1 MKKTILVT
9 DVVKELSVEKKFLY
23 NYNLVLKKITK
34 LDLKKLSNIQGII
47 TGHEISFDKVLISK
61 LPNCKAIVRY
71 GVGYNNIDLN
81 FAKKKGIRVFNVPDY
96 GSNEVADVA
105 LGMTMSFLKNL
116 NFYYFNILSKKKNFW
131 NYKNGLIHRRLT
143 QINAGVIGLGRIGSS
158 FARRAKLL
166 GLNVY
171 FYDPYVKELN
181 EKIKKI
187 KSLKKIFDICDVI
200 TLHVPS
206 TKRTKFF
213 ITDSLIKHAKKNLII
228 INTARGDLIK
238 ENTIIKNI
246 KNGKIM
252 YYGSD
257 VFENE
262 PINFNSKIYRLIK
275 NKKFSSRII
284 FTPHSAFYTRES
296 FYDLR
301 SKAAKTMF
309 LFLKRGVLKNCVN
322 L

>member
-1 MKKTILVT
+1 MKKIILIT
-9 DVVKELSVEKKFLY
+9 DVVKELSVEKKFLS
-23 NYNLVLKKITK
+23 NYNLILKKINN
-34 LDLKKLSNIQGII
+34 LDLKSLSNIQGII
-47 TGHEISFDKVLISK
+47 TGHEIFFDKVLISK
-61 LPNCKAIVRY
+61 FPNCKAIVRY

-81 FAKKKGIRVFNVPDY
+81 FAKKKNIKVFNVPDY

-105 LGMTMSFLKNL
+105 LAMTMSFLKNL
-116 NFYYFNILSKKKNFW
+116 NFYYFNILSRGKNFW

-171 FYDPYVKELN
+171 FYDPYVKEFN
-181 EKIKKI
+181 KKIKKI
-187 KSLKKIFDICDVI
+187 ISLKKIFNICDII

-206 TKRTKFF
+206 TQRTKFF
-213 ITDSLIKHAKKNLII
+213 ITDNIIKNAKKKLII

-246 KNGKIM
+246 KSGKIM

-257 VFENE
+257 VLENE
-262 PINFNSKIYRLIK
+262 PINFNSKIYSLLK
-275 NKKFSSRII
+275 NKKFNSRII

-301 SKAAKTMF
+301 SKAAKTMS
-309 LFLKRGVLKNCVN
+309 LFLNKGVLKNCVN

>member
-9 DVVKELSVEKKFLY
+9 DVVNELSVEKKFLY
-23 NYNLVLKKITK
+23 NYNLVLKKIIK
-34 LDLKKLSNIQGII
+34 LDLKTLSNIQGII
-47 TGHEISFDKVLISK
+47 TGHETSFDKVLISK
-61 LPNCKAIVRY
+61 LSNCKAIVRY

-81 FAKKKGIRVFNVPDY
+81 FAKKKGIKVFNVPDY

-131 NYKNGLIHRRLT
+131 NYKNGLVHRRLT

-158 FARRAKLL
+158 FARRAKSL
-166 GLNVY
+166 GLNLY
-171 FYDPYVKELN
+171 FYDPYVKEFN
-181 EKIKKI
+181 KKIKKI
-187 KSLKKIFDICDVI
+187 KSLKKIFDICDII

-213 ITDSLIKHAKKNLII
+213 ITDSLIKHAKKKLII

>member
-1 MKKTILVT
+1 M
-9 DVVKELSVEKKFLY
+9 
-23 NYNLVLKKITK
+23 
-34 LDLKKLSNIQGII
+34 
-47 TGHEISFDKVLISK
+47 
-61 LPNCKAIVRY
+61 
-71 GVGYNNIDLN
+71 
-81 FAKKKGIRVFNVPDY
+81 
-96 GSNEVADVA
+96 
-105 LGMTMSFLKNL
+105 
-116 NFYYFNILSKKKNFW
+116 
-131 NYKNGLIHRRLT
+131 
-143 QINAGVIGLGRIGSS
+143 
-158 FARRAKLL
+158 
-166 GLNVY
+166 
-171 FYDPYVKELN
+171 
-181 EKIKKI
+181 
-187 KSLKKIFDICDVI
+187 
-200 TLHVPS
+200 HVPS

>member
-1 MKKTILVT
+1 VKKIILVT

-34 LDLKKLSNIQGII
+34 LDLKTLSNIQGII